1 MIFIVALA
9 IIGVAS
15 SAYLLHQYWSGSLI
29 SVEPQLSIVDQEQSP
44 ANAPLRA
51 A

>member
-15 SAYLLHQYWSGSLI
+15 SAYLLHQYWHGSLE
-29 SVEPQLSIVDQEQSP
+29 SADPQLAIVDHDRSPEEQ
-44 ANAPLRA
+44 LRA